1 LIEAARAGAGAGCGF
16 EECLFGHDGD
26 RSLRLAPSAKV
37 VGIPRRG
44 AGGLAARGALVK
56 KLFVRNG
63 KKPLERVLML
73 GICFFI
79 PGEEYTD
86 QSLWEGAPKK
96 KPQRSSSTE
105 SWKVGNL
112 ST

>member
-26 RSLRLAPSAKV
+26 GSLRLAPSAEL

-44 AGGLAARGALVK
+44 AGGLAAQRALVK
-56 KLFVRNG
+56 KLFDRNG
-63 KKPLERVLML
+63 KNPSLL

-79 PGEEYTD
+79 PG
-86 QSLWEGAPKK
+86 G
-96 KPQRSSSTE
+96 
-105 SWKVGNL
+105 
-112 ST
+112 